1 MTLPKR
7 RRLNVVPSI
16 ALLTTQLDKT
26 SDTTL
31 ANLEG
36 MVHYVTPGTY
46 EFFVSLQVT
55 AGASGGT
62 KVAFKYTDATL
73 SALQSI
79 SEAKTASAVAVSRVT
94 STTDQASL
102 TAATA
107 AHALVEIKGTMVV
120 SASGTIQVQGAQNAS
135 NGTATNFFVGSY
147 FELQRVS

>member
-1 MTLPKR
+1 MSLPER
-7 RRLNVVPSI
+7 RRLNVIPSL

-31 ANLEG
+31 ANLAG

-46 EFFVSLQVT
+46 KFHVHLQVT

-79 SEAKTASAVAVSRVT
+79 SQATTASAIAVTRVT

-107 AHALVEIKGTMVV
+107 AHAFVEIKGTMVV

-135 NGTATNFFVGSY
+135 NATATNFFVGSY